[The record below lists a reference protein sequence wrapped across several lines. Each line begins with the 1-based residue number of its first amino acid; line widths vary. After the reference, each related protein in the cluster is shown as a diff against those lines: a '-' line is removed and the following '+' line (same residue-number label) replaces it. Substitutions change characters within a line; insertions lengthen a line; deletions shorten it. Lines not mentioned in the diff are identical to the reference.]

1 MIYKIIFFVNR
12 LKYSYNYK
20 MDLYG
25 TSGQAIAQGNMRTQ
39 SVRDL
44 NDKIRQH
51 NQEVADRIT
60 GLQQGLKTSD
70 TIKAAL
76 DTGKTLW
83 EGSKMPGAIQ
93 TYNEWRADKAKNAAK
108 GSNPDTA
115 ANNTLRENATQGD
128 PMRQAMGENNLTA
141 AAGEEVRAEGSP
153 AGASLSEEA
162 ESVAGSKGKLQNGM
176 ESLLED
182 GLTEDGVAKLGK
194 AAGAI
199 GGVATMGMDLYQD
212 FKGGKGFHLAGD
224 NWEEKTGNALSLAGS
239 AADIIG
245 TFYPPAAII
254 GGVVDLASSAFD
266 AIGSKVEEDKQSD
279 ELKQEQQKETVQEV
293 SAPVQQTITTGR
305 TQ

>member
-1 MIYKIIFFVNR
+1 
-12 LKYSYNYK
+12 

-25 TSGQAIAQGNMRTQ
+25 TSGNAIAQGNMRTQ

-60 GLQQGLKTSD
+60 GLQEQTKTAD
-70 TIKAAL
+70 TIKEAM

-83 EGSKMPGAIQ
+83 EGSKMPGAIKDYQ
-93 TYNEWRADKAKNAAK
+93 AWKAGKNK

-128 PMRQAMGENNLTA
+128 PQRQAMGEQQLRDM
-141 AAGEEVRAEGSP
+141 AGEETRAEGSP
-153 AGASLSEEA
+153 TGASLSEEA
-162 ESVAGSKGKLQNGM
+162 ESVAGSKGKLQNGV
-176 ESLLED
+176 ENLLED
-182 GLTEDGVAKLGK
+182 GLTEDGVTKLGK

-199 GGVATMGMDLYQD
+199 GGLSTMGIDLYQD

-239 AADIIG
+239 VADVVG

-254 GGVVDLASSAFD
+254 GGAVDLASSAFD
-266 AIGSKVEEDKQSD
+266 AIGSKVEEDKQAD
-279 ELKQEQQKETVQEV
+279 DLKQQQQQETIQEA
-293 SAPVQQTITTGR
+293 SAPAQQTITTGR
-305 TQ
+305 VQ

>member
-1 MIYKIIFFVNR
+1 
-12 LKYSYNYK
+12 

-25 TSGQAIAQGNMRTQ
+25 TSGNAIAQGNMRTQ

-60 GLQQGLKTSD
+60 GLKEQTKTAD
-70 TIKAAL
+70 TIKEAL

-83 EGSKMPGAIQ
+83 EGSKMPDAIKSYQ
-93 TYNEWRADKAKNAAK
+93 SWKADKAKNAAK

-115 ANNTLRENATQGD
+115 ANNTLRENATEGD
-128 PMRQAMGENNLTA
+128 PMRQAMGENQLRD

-162 ESVAGSKGKLQNGM
+162 SSVAGSKGKLQNGM

-182 GLTEDGVAKLGK
+182 GLTEDGLSKLGK

-199 GGVATMGMDLYQD
+199 GGAATFGMDLYQD

-239 AADIIG
+239 VADVVG

-254 GGVVDLASSAFD
+254 GGAVDLASSAFD
-266 AIGSKVEEDKQSD
+266 AIGEKVSEDKEAD
-279 ELKQEQQKETVQEV
+279 DLKQQQQQETVQEV
-293 SAPVQQTITTGR
+293 SAPAQQTITTGR
-305 TQ
+305 VQ

>member
-1 MIYKIIFFVNR
+1 
-12 LKYSYNYK
+12 

-25 TSGQAIAQGNMRTQ
+25 TSGNAIAQGNMRTQ

-60 GLQQGLKTSD
+60 GLKEQTKTAD
-70 TIKAAL
+70 TIKEAL

-83 EGSKMPGAIQ
+83 EGSKMPGAIKSYQ
-93 TYNEWRADKAKNAAK
+93 DWKADQAKGKAK

-115 ANNTLRENATQGD
+115 TNNTLRENATEGD
-128 PMRQAMGENNLTA
+128 PMRQAMGENDLRD

-162 ESVAGSKGKLQNGM
+162 ESVAGSKGKLQNGV

-182 GLTEDGVAKLGK
+182 GLTEDGLSKLGK

-199 GGVATMGMDLYQD
+199 GGATTMGVDLYQD

-224 NWEEKTGNALSLAGS
+224 NWEEKAGNALSLAGS
-239 AADIIG
+239 AADIVG

-254 GGVVDLASSAFD
+254 GGAVDLASSAFD
-266 AIGSKVEEDKQSD
+266 AIGEKVSEDKESD
-279 ELKQEQQKETVQEV
+279 DLTQQQQQETMKEV
-293 SAPVQQTITTGR
+293 SAPAQQTITTGR
-305 TQ
+305 VQ